1 MATSKQTTV
10 VRAAG
15 LIIKDSSP
23 EESIDFVRAIIEQLN
38 NEHGDSEAFEFATL
52 YFP

>member
-23 EESIDFVRAIIEQLN
+23 EDAVDFVRAIIEELN
-38 NEHGDSEAFEFATL
+38 NHHGDSDMFEFATL

>member
-1 MATSKQTTV
+1 MKHSKNEVLLHTKDVFKKTSV
-10 VRAAG
+10 N
-15 LIIKDSSP
+15 D
-23 EESIDFVRAIIEQLN
+23 SIDFVRAIIEQLN